1 MKHNTILLMIFI
13 PIVLYQIYYT
23 FRYWKEGLDNSQCA
37 NDKDPLACCA
47 RNCKAKGY
55 CCNDP
60 NIGSNQFIS
69 CSQACKMSIENKLD
83 NTTCKSKCKSQ
94 AGKRG
99 CSYSDGKVKFSM
111 CSSCKDLTNDPKC
124 KWGTGKGESCPAGCD
139 IAGKDKEPKAEPQ
152 KLSSTKKQQLGDAEQ
167 DSENLQKDKMVA
179 EKCKFD
185 MPCNSKIFLDD
196 MAHKRDEFRKQI
208 GRDPTEE
215 EIKKLIEPGAKA
227 FSLLNLCKCVKDEK
241 KQDENCI
248 PRDGD
253 ETLAQFFKKK
263 CSESQLKSYKDWK
276 PPEEHLPE
284 APNQPSEDKLPSG
297 PIAVSGQD
305 PQVMKDAV
313 KNAAAEGKD
322 IAGQALAAQ
331 KIQTKYAALGGMAV
345 QSAIPR
351 PKDSKYLSG
360 VSEDKENDAI
370 KFHEASFHA
379 QNGKKASNLD
389 GSNIKG
395 IEYKTKNMAWCIPH
409 KNKKGKI
416 IFWIAKPNKK
426 MGWNSKDKCLS
437 MKGGKPVKIHYGTG
451 RCIKRNTKE
460 ECEKALNNLSRD
472 AYWHKHPVL
481 MGKLKQKGPKA
492 TAMKFI

>member
-23 FRYWKEGLDNSQCA
+23 FRYWKEGLD
-37 NDKDPLACCA
+37 
-47 RNCKAKGY
+47 
-55 CCNDP
+55 
-60 NIGSNQFIS
+60 
-69 CSQACKMSIENKLD
+69 
-83 NTTCKSKCKSQ
+83 
-94 AGKRG
+94 
-99 CSYSDGKVKFSM
+99 
-111 CSSCKDLTNDPKC
+111 
-124 KWGTGKGESCPAGCD
+124 
-139 IAGKDKEPKAEPQ
+139 IAGKDKEVPQENAGVKPCKEWWWCAKRLPRDGDGTPHAACGTKYGMISAAAAYSAYCPCTCSTSSATTSDEKEPKAEPQ

-167 DSENLQKDKMVA
+167 DSENLQKDKMMA

-185 MPCNSKIFLDD
+185 IPCNPKDRYIDD
-196 MAHKRDEFRKQI
+196 MAFKRDEFRKQI

-248 PRDGD
+248 PRDADLAPAGAAQ

-284 APNQPSEDKLPSG
+284 AANQPSEDKLPSG